1 MEYVAIVTTLALVQA
16 FYFGVKVGL
25 QREAH
30 GIVAP
35 AISGHPDFDRAFR
48 VQQNTIE
55 QLIVVVP
62 SLWIFATYWSPGIAA
77 GLGLIFVI
85 GRQIYSSAYMGDP
98 SKRTIGFGIGAL
110 ATVILLIGSLVGAIM
125 NLL

>member
-1 MEYVAIVTTLALVQA
+1 MEYVAIATTLALIQA

-30 GIVAP
+30 GINAP
-35 AISGHPDFDRAFR
+35 ATSGHPDFERAFR

-62 SLWIFATYWSPGIAA
+62 SLWIFATYWRPEIAA
-77 GLGLIFVI
+77 GLGLVFVI
-85 GRQIYSSAYMGDP
+85 GRQIYASAYMGDP
-98 SKRTIGFGIGAL
+98 SKRTLGFSIGAL
-110 ATVILLIGSLVGAIM
+110 ATAILLVGSLVGAIM

>member
-1 MEYVAIVTTLALVQA
+1 MEYVAIVTTLALIQA

-30 GIVAP
+30 GINAP
-35 AISGHPDFDRAFR
+35 ATSGHPDFERAFR

-62 SLWIFATYWSPGIAA
+62 SLWIFATYWQPEIAA
-77 GLGLIFVI
+77 GLGLVFVI

-98 SKRTIGFGIGAL
+98 SKRTIGFSIGSL
-110 ATVILLIGSLVGAIM
+110 ATVILLVGSLVGAIM

>member
-1 MEYVAIVTTLALVQA
+1 MEYVAIVTTLALIQA

-30 GIVAP
+30 GINAP
-35 AISGHPDFDRAFR
+35 ATSGHPDFERAFR

-62 SLWIFATYWSPGIAA
+62 SLWIFATYWQPEFAA
-77 GLGLIFVI
+77 GLGLVFVI

-98 SKRTIGFGIGAL
+98 SKRTIGFSIGAL
-110 ATVILLIGSLVGAIM
+110 ATTILLVGSLVGAIM

>member
-1 MEYVAIVTTLALVQA
+1 MEYVAIVTTLALIQA

-30 GIVAP
+30 GINAP
-35 AISGHPDFDRAFR
+35 ATSGHPDFERAFR

-62 SLWIFATYWSPGIAA
+62 GLWIFATYWQPEIAA
-77 GLGLIFVI
+77 GLGLVFVI

-98 SKRTIGFGIGAL
+98 SKRTIGFSIGAL
-110 ATVILLIGSLVGAIM
+110 ATVILLVGSLVGAIM